1 MLNIPISDQLLPL
14 IEEQAAMAGFSTV
27 SEYIQD
33 LILREQQRIEFLKIG
48 EASDRATAELTDPI
62 ELMRLPLE
70 ERREALE
77 IQAAMMVQHYEQDED
92 WRTFTAGDIVEY

>member
-14 IEEQAAMAGFSTV
+14 IEKQAAMAGFSTV

-33 LILREQQRIEFLKIG
+33 LILREQQRIESLKIG
-48 EASDRATAELTDPI
+48 DASDRATAELTDPI

-70 ERREALE
+70 ERRKALE